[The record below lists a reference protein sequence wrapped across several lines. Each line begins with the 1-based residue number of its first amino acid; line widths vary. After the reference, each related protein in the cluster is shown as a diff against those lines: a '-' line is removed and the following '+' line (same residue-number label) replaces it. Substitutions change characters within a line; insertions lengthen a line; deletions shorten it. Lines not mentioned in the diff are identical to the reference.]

1 MRRTKLWLSALG
13 LLALTPGITLANP
26 FSFGRTAKETAP
38 PAAARREQP
47 AQAAPN
53 QNQEVANQ
61 IAKSLRKAN
70 LQGYDIDITYKN
82 GVAVL
87 NGAVASP
94 EQKLAA
100 TKAATSIKGVS
111 RVDNRLAVVDASAR
125 KAPSGVEQASFTPA
139 PAARPSA
146 PARQP
151 VRRVNFQENEGQEPV
166 QVPVGDPSGMAP
178 VPYGG
183 PQGAPVY
190 PAAPPQAYAPQAGG
204 THVVYNQPNMPNYA
218 WPSYAAYPNYAAV
231 TYPTQYSASAWP
243 YIGPFYPYPQVP
255 LGWRK
260 AQLEWDDGYWQLNFR
275 PRTDRWWWF
284 LDHRN
289 W

>member
-1 MRRTKLWLSALG
+1 

-26 FSFGRTAKETAP
+26 FAFGRGAREAAP
-38 PAAARREQP
+38 VAATRREQP
-47 AQAAPN
+47 AQGAPN
-53 QNQEVANQ
+53 ANQEVANQ

-70 LQGYDIDITYKN
+70 LQGYDIDIMYKN

-87 NGAVASP
+87 NGAVGSP

-100 TKAATSIKGVS
+100 SRAAAAIKGVAK
-111 RVDNRLAVVDASAR
+111 VDNRLAVVDAAPR
-125 KAPSGVEQASFTPA
+125 KSPSGVEQASYSPA
-139 PAARPSA
+139 PSAARPSA

-151 VRRVNFQENEGQEPV
+151 IRRVNFQELEGQEPV
-166 QVPVGDPSGMAP
+166 QVPAGEPMPMTAA
-178 VPYGG
+178 PYG
-183 PQGAPVY
+183 APGMV
-190 PAAPPQAYAPQAGG
+190 PPQAPPPSAYAPVTGAS
-204 THVVYNQPNMPNYA
+204 HMVYNQPNMPNYA
-218 WPSYAAYPNYAAV
+218 WPAYAQYPNYAAV

-284 LDHRN
+284 LDYRN

>member
-26 FSFGRTAKETAP
+26 FAFGRGAKEAA
-38 PAAARREQP
+38 PAAATRREQP
-47 AQAAPN
+47 AQGAPN
-53 QNQEVANQ
+53 ANQEVANQ
-61 IAKSLRKAN
+61 IAGSLRKAN
-70 LQGYDIDITYKN
+70 LQGYDIDILYKN

-87 NGAVASP
+87 SGAVGSP

-100 TKAATSIKGVS
+100 TRAASGVKGVAK
-111 RVDNRLAVVDASAR
+111 VENRLAVVDAAPR
-125 KAPSGVEQASFTPA
+125 KSPSGVEQASFNSA
-139 PAARPSA
+139 PAAARQSA

-151 VRRVNFQENEGQEPV
+151 VRRVNFQELEGQEPV
-166 QVPVGDPSGMAP
+166 QVPAGERMPMST
-178 VPYGG
+178 VPYGA
-183 PQGAPVY
+183 PQQV
-190 PAAPPQAYAPQAGG
+190 APPSAYAPVTSASH
-204 THVVYNQPNMPNYA
+204 TIYNQPNMPNYA
-218 WPSYAAYPNYAAV
+218 WPAYAAYPNYAAV